1 MNYHNT
7 DALDDAAPISQC
19 FRASAV
25 PSNTL
30 MSQGSQLASSSPSRY
45 LVIIFLILKEVSR
58 ENSFTFIREKLKL
71 KRPRYRYIISFM
83 PSTEICVW
91 LARISDRNSEP
102 FCDNLDPEPAGK
114 DIKRN
119 CSWMMTSLG
128 FDLLVYSLL
137 YYTMYLICAHE

>member
-45 LVIIFLILKEVSR
+45 LVIIFLILKEGVTRKFFHFHSRKIEIEAPAVSV
-58 ENSFTFIREKLKL
+58 
-71 KRPRYRYIISFM
+71 YYIIHA
-83 PSTEICVW
+83 I
-91 LARISDRNSEP
+91 
-102 FCDNLDPEPAGK
+102 
-114 DIKRN
+114 
-119 CSWMMTSLG
+119 
-128 FDLLVYSLL
+128 
-137 YYTMYLICAHE
+137 H